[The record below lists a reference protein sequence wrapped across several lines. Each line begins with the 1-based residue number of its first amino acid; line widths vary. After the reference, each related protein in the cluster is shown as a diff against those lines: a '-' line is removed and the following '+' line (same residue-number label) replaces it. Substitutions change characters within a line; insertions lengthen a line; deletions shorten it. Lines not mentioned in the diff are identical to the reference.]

1 MVKKVW
7 LTVVGSKLDRGLE
20 KWRGTVGSKQR
31 FGGNTIRFLESAGWR
46 RRWEDINIP
55 LVVCF

>member
-1 MVKKVW
+1 MADGGWQQAGQRSEKV
-7 LTVVGSKLDRGLE
+7 E
-20 KWRGTVGSKQR
+20 EGTVSNKQR

-46 RRWEDINIP
+46 RCWEDINIP